1 MVPPALVHHRY
12 ATFHYH
18 RPPGE
23 NFVFH
28 FPFPSVVVV
37 VVAAAAAVAVA
48 DASSFPT
55 WKIAVTMADPTVVKR
70 LNARYS

>member
-28 FPFPSVVVV
+28 FPFPSFV
-37 VVAAAAAVAVA
+37 VAVA
-48 DASSFPT
+48 GGAGDDEGGGDEGA
-55 WKIAVTMADPTVVKR
+55 
-70 LNARYS
+70 